1 MATRSSVSR
10 EIPTHVVVRPATQA
24 DVTEIVAIWGELAV
38 HHAALDSSF
47 APSDRWQ
54 DEYRH
59 FVRSLLGRD
68 DALAVVAVD
77 QARLVGYAVGRISM
91 LPGFFAQRERGYIH
105 DAVVRPDCRRRG
117 IGRQMVEALTA
128 WMHEHGVALVELTVA
143 TRNREAVEFWRS
155 VGFDSYMVH
164 MKRELI

>member
-10 EIPTHVVVRPATQA
+10 EVPAHVVVRPATQA
-24 DVTEIVAIWGELAV
+24 DVTEIVTIWGELAT

-47 APSDRWQ
+47 APSERWQ

-77 QARLVGYAVGRISM
+77 HARVVGYAVGRISM

-105 DAVVRPDCRRRG
+105 DAVVRPEYRRRG
-117 IGRQMVEALTA
+117 IGRQLVQALTT
-128 WMHEHGVALVELTVA
+128 WMDAGGVAIVELTVA
-143 TRNREAVEFWRS
+143 TRNREAVEFWRR

-164 MKRELI
+164 MKRELM

>member
-1 MATRSSVSR
+1 
-10 EIPTHVVVRPATQA
+10 VRPATQA
-24 DVTEIVAIWGELAV
+24 DVTEIVAIWGELAL
-38 HHAALDSSF
+38 HHAAMDSSF
-47 APSDRWQ
+47 APSERWQ

-77 QARLVGYAVGRISM
+77 QARIVGYAVGRISM

-105 DAVVRPDCRRRG
+105 DAVVRREYRRRG
-117 IGRQMVEALTA
+117 IGRQLVEALTT
-128 WMHEHGVALVELTVA
+128 WMEGSGVSLVELTVA
-143 TRNREAVEFWRS
+143 TGNREAVEFWRE

-164 MKRELI
+164 MKRELM

>member
-10 EIPTHVVVRPATQA
+10 EVPAHVVVRPATLA
-24 DVTEIVAIWGELAV
+24 DVTDIVAIWGELAA

-47 APSDRWQ
+47 APSEHWQ
-54 DEYRH
+54 GEYRH

-77 QARLVGYAVGRISM
+77 HARVVGYAVGRISM

-105 DAVVRPDCRRRG
+105 DAVVRKEYRRHG
-117 IGRQMVEALTA
+117 IGRQLVQALTE
-128 WMHEHGVALVELTVA
+128 WMRAAGVSIVELTVA
-143 TRNREAVEFWRS
+143 TRNRDAVEFWRR

-164 MKRELI
+164 MKRELM